1 MDFSQLIS
9 HRYSV
14 RKYKEQGVENE
25 KLIQVLEAARMAP
38 TAVNF
43 QPFILLVFQEKE
55 KRERLI
61 ETYPRDWIKSAPV
74 IVLACADHSQSWKRS
89 TDGKDSADID
99 VAIAVDHMTLQATE
113 LGLGTC
119 WVCNFDAQKCA
130 EILELPSYLEP
141 LVMLPLGYP
150 ADTPREKKRK
160 KLNQIV
166 HWEKFQ
172 GQIKS

>member
-14 RKYKEQGVENE
+14 RKYKDQGVEND
-25 KLIQVLEAARMAP
+25 KLLQVLEAARLAP

-55 KRERLI
+55 KRESLI
-61 ETYPRDWIKSAPV
+61 ETYRREWIKSAPV
-74 IVLACADHSQSWKRS
+74 IILACADHSQSWKRS
-89 TDGKDSADID
+89 MDGKDSADID
-99 VAIAVDHMTLQATE
+99 VAIAVDHMTLQAAE

-150 ADTPREKKRK
+150 ADTAREKKRK
-160 KLNQIV
+160 ELNDIV